1 MEKLTAKVLSEPFQY
16 EIPKIKGSRFI
27 TTLIPISSKEQMEES
42 LLKIKK
48 NYFDVTHNCY
58 AWRLGR
64 QAQQDLFGN
73 WSVSSEQERAND
85 DGEPSNTAGKPI
97 LNVLSGQQV
106 FEVLAVVTRY
116 FGGTLLGVGGLIQA
130 YTESTKAALLHAPF
144 AQKEITKKLTLQY
157 RYDQL
162 SLIQYFYNKYEI
174 QFISENFDTTIT
186 QEIRVN
192 IVFYEIMKKELLDKQ
207 IICS

>member
-1 MEKLTAKVLSEPFQY
+1 MEKLTAKVLSETFQY

-48 NYFDVTHNCY
+48 NYFDATHNCY
-58 AWRLGR
+58 AWRLGL

-85 DGEPSNTAGKPI
+85 DEEPSNTAGKPI

-162 SLIQYFYNKYEI
+162 SLVQYFYNKYEI
-174 QFISENFDTTIT
+174 QVISENFDTTIT